1 MVSVRKRGKVY
12 EYRFEIATV
21 EGTRKWITKSGYPTK
36 AEAFKEGAK
45 AYNDFYYNGQK
56 TQLRENM
63 SYADFLDYWIDNYA
77 SFNLHYS
84 TTISYINIIKN
95 HVKPRVGFYKLW
107 QLDTRL
113 LQEFINKI
121 YVEYGFSKNYMASI
135 LKVVKGS
142 LKYACY
148 TLNYINTNPAE
159 HVHAPRIDKI
169 EKDPAHIFTQEEIE
183 RILDRFKGTHSIY
196 YAFLTA
202 YYTGMR
208 VSEVYGLTWDCVDF
222 EKKTLTINKNIIK
235 KNQYGLPKRKNI
247 TKGHSVG
254 VWYYGD
260 CKNPQSRRTISIG
273 DTLVNALK
281 DYKKEQEEN
290 RKFYGDSYLSG
301 FIKGF
306 EVVPYPYIVNVTGL
320 PEEVGKTYEG
330 KTLFTLKDGK
340 YIANYNESLSILEY
354 LFPKDKNIFLMCGAG
369 GYAGST
375 KEMLVA
381 LGWDENKI
389 YNIGGYWYYN
399 GNNNVEVK
407 RTTNNKTYYDFYK
420 INYHN
425 IDFTNLTK
433 VSK

>member
-1 MVSVRKRGKVY
+1 MKKNLKYVLLAILLLSLGLNIYNLVNRKTSKTSELPKPELSEGLRGTFGIDKNIN
-12 EYRFEIATV
+12 ET
-21 EGTRKWITKSGYPTK
+21 T
-36 AEAFKEGAK
+36 
-45 AYNDFYYNGQK
+45 
-56 TQLRENM
+56 
-63 SYADFLDYWIDNYA
+63 IDNY
-77 SFNLHYS
+77 
-84 TTISYINIIKN
+84 
-95 HVKPRVGFYKLW
+95 
-107 QLDTRL
+107 
-113 LQEFINKI
+113 
-121 YVEYGFSKNYMASI
+121 
-135 LKVVKGS
+135 
-142 LKYACY
+142 
-148 TLNYINTNPAE
+148 LNRYDS
-159 HVHAPRIDKI
+159 VYRDMRML
-169 EKDPAHIFTQEEIE
+169 KDPGNYEA
-183 RILDRFKGTHSIY
+183 
-196 YAFLTA
+196 
-202 YYTGMR
+202 
-208 VSEVYGLTWDCVDF
+208 
-222 EKKTLTINKNIIK
+222 
-235 KNQYGLPKRKNI
+235 
-247 TKGHSVG
+247 
-254 VWYYGD
+254 
-260 CKNPQSRRTISIG
+260 IG
-273 DTLVNALK
+273 
-281 DYKKEQEEN
+281 
-290 RKFYGDSYLSG
+290 GDSYLSG

>member
-1 MVSVRKRGKVY
+1 MKKNLKYVLLAILLLSLGLNIYNLVNRKTSKTSELPKPELSEGLRGTFGIDKNIN
-12 EYRFEIATV
+12 ET
-21 EGTRKWITKSGYPTK
+21 T
-36 AEAFKEGAK
+36 
-45 AYNDFYYNGQK
+45 
-56 TQLRENM
+56 
-63 SYADFLDYWIDNYA
+63 IDNY
-77 SFNLHYS
+77 
-84 TTISYINIIKN
+84 
-95 HVKPRVGFYKLW
+95 
-107 QLDTRL
+107 
-113 LQEFINKI
+113 
-121 YVEYGFSKNYMASI
+121 
-135 LKVVKGS
+135 
-142 LKYACY
+142 
-148 TLNYINTNPAE
+148 LNRSDSVY
-159 HVHAPRIDKI
+159 RDMRML
-169 EKDPAHIFTQEEIE
+169 KDPGNYEA
-183 RILDRFKGTHSIY
+183 
-196 YAFLTA
+196 
-202 YYTGMR
+202 
-208 VSEVYGLTWDCVDF
+208 
-222 EKKTLTINKNIIK
+222 
-235 KNQYGLPKRKNI
+235 
-247 TKGHSVG
+247 
-254 VWYYGD
+254 
-260 CKNPQSRRTISIG
+260 IG
-273 DTLVNALK
+273 
-281 DYKKEQEEN
+281 
-290 RKFYGDSYLSG
+290 GDSYLSG

-369 GYAGST
+369 GYAGNT

>member
-1 MVSVRKRGKVY
+1 MKKNLKYVLLAILLLSLGLNIYNLVNRKTSKTSELPKPELSEGLRGTFGIDKNIN
-12 EYRFEIATV
+12 ET
-21 EGTRKWITKSGYPTK
+21 T
-36 AEAFKEGAK
+36 
-45 AYNDFYYNGQK
+45 
-56 TQLRENM
+56 
-63 SYADFLDYWIDNYA
+63 IDNY
-77 SFNLHYS
+77 
-84 TTISYINIIKN
+84 
-95 HVKPRVGFYKLW
+95 
-107 QLDTRL
+107 
-113 LQEFINKI
+113 
-121 YVEYGFSKNYMASI
+121 
-135 LKVVKGS
+135 
-142 LKYACY
+142 
-148 TLNYINTNPAE
+148 LNRSDSVY
-159 HVHAPRIDKI
+159 RDMRML
-169 EKDPAHIFTQEEIE
+169 KDPGNYEA
-183 RILDRFKGTHSIY
+183 
-196 YAFLTA
+196 
-202 YYTGMR
+202 
-208 VSEVYGLTWDCVDF
+208 
-222 EKKTLTINKNIIK
+222 
-235 KNQYGLPKRKNI
+235 
-247 TKGHSVG
+247 
-254 VWYYGD
+254 
-260 CKNPQSRRTISIG
+260 IG
-273 DTLVNALK
+273 
-281 DYKKEQEEN
+281 
-290 RKFYGDSYLSG
+290 GDSYLSG

-340 YIANYNESLSILEY
+340 YIANYNESLNILEY

>member
-1 MVSVRKRGKVY
+1 MKKNLKYVLLAILLLSLGLNIYNLVNRKTSKASELPKPELSEGLRGTFGIDKNIN
-12 EYRFEIATV
+12 ET
-21 EGTRKWITKSGYPTK
+21 T
-36 AEAFKEGAK
+36 
-45 AYNDFYYNGQK
+45 
-56 TQLRENM
+56 
-63 SYADFLDYWIDNYA
+63 IDNY
-77 SFNLHYS
+77 
-84 TTISYINIIKN
+84 
-95 HVKPRVGFYKLW
+95 
-107 QLDTRL
+107 
-113 LQEFINKI
+113 
-121 YVEYGFSKNYMASI
+121 
-135 LKVVKGS
+135 
-142 LKYACY
+142 
-148 TLNYINTNPAE
+148 LNRSDSVY
-159 HVHAPRIDKI
+159 RDMRML
-169 EKDPAHIFTQEEIE
+169 KDPGNYEA
-183 RILDRFKGTHSIY
+183 
-196 YAFLTA
+196 
-202 YYTGMR
+202 
-208 VSEVYGLTWDCVDF
+208 
-222 EKKTLTINKNIIK
+222 
-235 KNQYGLPKRKNI
+235 
-247 TKGHSVG
+247 
-254 VWYYGD
+254 
-260 CKNPQSRRTISIG
+260 IG
-273 DTLVNALK
+273 
-281 DYKKEQEEN
+281 
-290 RKFYGDSYLSG
+290 GGSYLSG